1 MSYAKP
7 LVDDWIK
14 KLKLL
19 SVIAESEPQSA
30 YSAFLGGFKGK
41 PTPFMRNIPSQGE
54 LLKPLED
61 LFRFNFIPAITGGNL
76 CLDNDRILLSLPV
89 RFGGLAI
96 PLFHNNAKYDYQ
108 NSRKL
113 TLSLTQLIKDQ
124 YHIYSVSETEQK
136 SIKSNMLINKEERYK
151 ATLTEFNNSTE

>member
-1 MSYAKP
+1 M
-7 LVDDWIK
+7 
-14 KLKLL
+14 
-19 SVIAESEPQSA
+19 
-30 YSAFLGGFKGK
+30 
-41 PTPFMRNIPSQGE
+41 
-54 LLKPLED
+54 LKPLED